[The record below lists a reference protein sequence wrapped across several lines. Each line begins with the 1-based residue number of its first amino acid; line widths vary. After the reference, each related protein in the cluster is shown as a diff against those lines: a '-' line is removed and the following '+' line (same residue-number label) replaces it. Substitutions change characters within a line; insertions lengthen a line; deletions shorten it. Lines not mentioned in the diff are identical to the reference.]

1 MIYLH
6 FPEYQMLDAKLDDLN
21 IALDLIEKK
30 NDKIREEFLKLL
42 HSNQQ
47 IREELK
53 QEKQAEND
61 VNSKDE
67 SAKDKNS
74 T

>member
-1 MIYLH
+1 
-6 FPEYQMLDAKLDDLN
+6 MLDAKLDDLN

-42 HSNQQ
+42 HSNKQ

-53 QEKQAEND
+53 QEKQGENGA
-61 VNSKDE
+61 NSKDE
-67 SAKDKNS
+67 PAKDRNS
-74 T
+74 S

>member
-1 MIYLH
+1 
-6 FPEYQMLDAKLDDLN
+6 MLDAKLDDLN

-42 HSNQQ
+42 HSNKQ

-53 QEKQAEND
+53 QENQRENGTD
-61 VNSKDE
+61 SKNE
-67 SAKDKNS
+67 PAKDKNS
-74 T
+74 S